1 MVVWHFKGDKLL
13 GETVF
18 FDMGSIQR
26 QIGARVT
33 TLATSHVSQEV
44 EPDKVAAVILD
55 AVAQAR

>member
-1 MVVWHFKGDKLL
+1 MGLEPTGKRVRVRALVVWHFKGDKLL

-33 TLATSHVSQEV
+33 TRRKRAAT
-44 EPDKVAAVILD
+44 KI
-55 AVAQAR
+55 